1 MKQVIVLI
9 SIVKLKRSLQE
20 LPKLFWTYFISY
32 LIVIL
37 LPLIALSYASYNFTV
52 STLEN
57 ELSQATIYA
66 SKQKNASIENTIAEI
81 QSIAIRIGLDGRITS
96 FLNDSTNPFLLN
108 ETRDI
113 LKTAASANEA
123 IQSIDFYAKEANLII
138 ASDGYTRTYTNST
151 QDIWIDEDLGEN
163 DMGFW
168 LSSRHGN
175 GIDLDKIVTYVVKV
189 PVQRNGF
196 QGLLAVHI
204 HESVLRS
211 LLQKMEGNPHTITY
225 IMDRLGNVISTS
237 AAVSLKPEHVQAL
250 FKESS
255 KAPASIGYR
264 ILKQDGDRN
273 LITYIKT
280 LHNQW
285 SIVTETPLQYLLSK
299 LSYIRTVAWAAFI
312 ILVAL
317 GLILSYFI
325 SRKMI
330 SPIQLL
336 IKKAL
341 PYNKSGNEAKDTLR
355 PQKNELEAISHIL
368 DHVFRKNEAWEQ
380 QFHMNLPVLRER
392 FLLALINHKYSSIHE
407 MNGKLEFL
415 HLQFP
420 YPQHVVFLIEIDDY
434 SLIVGSYSVTDQ
446 NLYKYAMMNIAEEIA
461 TGSHIALAAEADEN
475 QLALLVNIGGD
486 SKHMKH
492 ELAALGE
499 QIKNVIY
506 QLLKIS
512 VTIGIGR
519 PYPQLLDAHYSYKE
533 ACEVIRSKIMVG
545 TNTVLT
551 YEDLIKEAD
560 DEFYLPPHFT
570 NHMYNFL
577 KAGQLNEALG
587 SLEEL
592 YQQIKARTKL
602 SEEVIFRTYNLIV
615 EDILRNMQEFNVQ
628 TETIFGKNHNLFR
641 ELASKE
647 TIHAIHE
654 WICGMVQKIY
664 HTLEQQ
670 QPKKNTHIETVI
682 AYMDAN
688 YDQDLSVEMI
698 AEQVNLNHAYVSR
711 MFKQEVG
718 KTMLEYLTLKRLEVS
733 KVFLKETEQ
742 TILEIATNVGYNNVN
757 SFIRFFKRYEGLTPG
772 DYRKTIR

>member
-1 MKQVIVLI
+1 MLSLDKLRA
-9 SIVKLKRSLQE
+9 SIQE
-20 LPKLFWTYFISY
+20 LPNVFWTYFVSY

-37 LPLIALSYASYNFTV
+37 LPLIVLSYASYNFTV

-66 SKQKNASIENTIAEI
+66 SKQKNASIEKLISEM

-113 LKTAASANEA
+113 LKTAASGNEA
-123 IQSIDFYAKEANLII
+123 IQSIDFFAKDANLVI
-138 ASDGYTRTYTNST
+138 ASDGYTRTYTQSK
-151 QDIWIDEDLGEN
+151 QDIWIKEGEHST

-168 LSSRHGN
+168 LSSRQGN

-189 PVQRNGF
+189 PVQRNAY

-204 HESVLRS
+204 HESELSR
-211 LLQKMEGNPHTITY
+211 LLQKMEGNPHTTTY
-225 IMDRLGNVISTS
+225 LLDRSGNDISTS
-237 AAVSLKPEHVQAL
+237 ASASQKPEHVQDIFAA
-250 FKESS
+250 SS
-255 KAPASIGYR
+255 NVTESIGYR
-264 ILKQDGDRN
+264 IMKTEGDRY
-273 LITYIKT
+273 LITYVNT

-285 SIVTETPLQYLLSK
+285 RIVTETPLQYLLSK

-312 ILVAL
+312 VLVVL
-317 GLILSYFI
+317 GLISSYFM
-325 SRKMI
+325 SRKMV

-336 IKKAL
+336 IKKTQ
-341 PYNKSGNEAKDTLR
+341 PYNKQGGATGRLAT

-368 DHVFRKNEAWEQ
+368 DQVFSRNETWEQ

-392 FLLALINHKYSSIHE
+392 FLLALINHKYSSTHE
-407 MNGKLEFL
+407 INGKLEFL
-415 HLQFP
+415 HLHFP
-420 YPQHVVFLIEIDDY
+420 NPHYVIFLIEIDGYD
-434 SLIVGSYSVTDQ
+434 LLVDSYSATDQ

-461 TGSHIALAAEADEN
+461 TKNYTAVAAESDEH
-475 QLALLVNIGGD
+475 QLVLLVNIDGNPQQ
-486 SKHMKH
+486 MKQ
-492 ELAALGE
+492 ELGLLGE
-499 QIKNVIY
+499 QIKSVIY

-512 VTIGIGR
+512 VTLGIGR
-519 PYPQLLDAHYSYKE
+519 PYPQVMQAHYSYKE
-533 ACEVIRSKIMVG
+533 ACEVIRSKMMAG
-545 TNTVLT
+545 TNTVLC
-551 YEDLIKEAD
+551 YEDLIKETEDA
-560 DEFYLPPHFT
+560 FYLPPHFT

-577 KAGQLNEALG
+577 KAGQLSEALD

-592 YQQIKARTKL
+592 FQQIKARTKL
-602 SEEVIFRTYNLIV
+602 SEDVIFRTYNLIV
-615 EDILRNMQEFNVQ
+615 EDTTRKLQETNVH
-628 TETIFGKNHNLFR
+628 TAAIFGLNHNLFR
-641 ELASKE
+641 ELAAKE

-654 WICGMVQKIY
+654 WMCTIVRKI
-664 HTLEQQ
+664 HEALQQQ
-670 QPKKNTHIETVI
+670 QPKKNTYIDTVL
-682 AYMDAN
+682 AYMNEN
-688 YDQDLSVEMI
+688 YHLDLSVEMI

-733 KVFLKETEQ
+733 KVLLNETEQ
-742 TILEIATNVGYNNVN
+742 TILEIAINVGYNNVN